1 MIFIDAGAR
10 RFQLRACALIR
21 TQGHVLI
28 HRAVTDRSWS
38 LPGGRVE
45 HGEAAAETL
54 RREVLEELGSDA
66 EIGPLRFLIEN
77 FFRMDGCEAHELGL
91 YFDAVLAAPPA
102 FRLDDVVHRC
112 RDGDADLEFRWVA
125 TDPASLARWSLRPTL
140 LRDLLADVPDTVQH
154 HVHRDA
160 SLKEP
165 S

>member
-1 MIFIDAGAR
+1 MIFIDAGTR

-21 TQGHVLI
+21 TPGHVLI

-77 FFRMDGCEAHELGL
+77 FFRENFFRMDGCEAHELGL

-112 RDGDADLEFRWVA
+112 RDGDADLEFRW
-125 TDPASLARWSLRPTL
+125 SLRSTL
-140 LRDLLADVPDTVQH
+140 LRGLLADVPDTVQH

-160 SLKEP
+160 SLKEL